1 MLLLALRIA
10 PTLTLASHRRAI
22 DIFVITAIL
31 IVFSEFVV
39 LLKPFIQPVTLFDDF
54 EELVK
59 LFAICSGGFAL
70 YHISRAER
78 NEVSILRRSANVD
91 ELTSLSS
98 RSFFRRAAARRI
110 ELSKN
115 NALPLTCTMLDV
127 DDFKAFND
135 RYGHDLGDEILRCV
149 ARVIRESARADDLV
163 ARYGGEEFTLLISGD
178 VEDAVEVAKRIRER
192 VERVCSLEH
201 DDACVNPQITVSMG
215 IAPLAEETASLE
227 QLVQAADREMYRA
240 KRAGKNRICAI
251 GNFVSS

>member
-1 MLLLALRIA
+1 MPERCIVAAGNSIRSALGPARREDCIELTFIVLLQAPPILEEAFGLLNTTAGIVVLLLALRIA

-22 DIFVITAIL
+22 DIFIITAIL
-31 IVFSEFVV
+31 ILLSEFVV
-39 LLKPFIQPVTLFDDF
+39 LVKPFIQPVTLFDDF

-70 YHISRAER
+70 YHINRAER

-98 RSFFRRAAARRI
+98 RSFFRRAAERGI

-135 RYGHDLGDEILRCV
+135 RYGHDSGDEILRCV
-149 ARVIRESARADDLV
+149 ARVIRESA
-163 ARYGGEEFTLLISGD
+163 
-178 VEDAVEVAKRIRER
+178 
-192 VERVCSLEH
+192 
-201 DDACVNPQITVSMG
+201 
-215 IAPLAEETASLE
+215 
-227 QLVQAADREMYRA
+227 
-240 KRAGKNRICAI
+240 
-251 GNFVSS
+251 